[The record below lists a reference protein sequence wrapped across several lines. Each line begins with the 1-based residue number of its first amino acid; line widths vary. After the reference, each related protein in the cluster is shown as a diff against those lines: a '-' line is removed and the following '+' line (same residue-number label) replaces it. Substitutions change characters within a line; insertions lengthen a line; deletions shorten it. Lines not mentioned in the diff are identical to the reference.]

1 LAPRDGNGVDPI
13 NHNNFAKYRIKS
25 KAGKV
30 CLRWNG
36 CYSGRH
42 GVATRLYNQDGDVR
56 AAYQVLGNSLQ
67 VVIQTYVEADTA
79 TGKVGSLKMQES
91 LSKHLNK
98 G

>member
-1 LAPRDGNGVDPI
+1 
-13 NHNNFAKYRIKS
+13 
-25 KAGKV
+25 
-30 CLRWNG
+30 
-36 CYSGRH
+36 
-42 GVATRLYNQDGDVR
+42 VATRLYNQDGDVR